1 MMKKKKGKVWWIVSL
16 ILVLIGF
23 AVIPYFIDKYGNKIY
38 KASLKGNVIDFD
50 NLGPQIIK
58 KD

>member
-1 MMKKKKGKVWWIVSL
+1 MMKKKKSKVWWIVSL
-16 ILVLIGF
+16 ILVLVGF
-23 AVIPYFIDKYGNKIY
+23 VVIPYFIDKYGNKIY
-38 KASLKGNVIDFD
+38 KSSLKRNVIDFD